1 MSAFERSYKLIY
13 KATITGNPV
22 EIKIDNVFDHTRSLY
37 VIMFTQYYY
46 NTGGTHDQ
54 WNLRRNGTTNTDS
67 DVTRSSVVLQHGQ
80 GSAIYQG
87 NTSNATLST
96 GAYAGS
102 AETERGNTITYYNPS
117 NRGILP
123 SYYQEAIGFV
133 KGTDSNIDTLRN
145 QLIEV
150 VEETLDNDITRNG
163 NALSTQ
169 IVEASS
175 DEGVLFPYGGVRI
188 VVRCLYEFVRGTS

>member
-1 MSAFERSYKLIY
+1 MLWILLKRFFLI
-13 KATITGNPV
+13 V
-22 EIKIDNVFDHTRSLY
+22 
-37 VIMFTQYYY
+37 
-46 NTGGTHDQ
+46 
-54 WNLRRNGTTNTDS
+54 
-67 DVTRSSVVLQHGQ
+67 
-80 GSAIYQG
+80 
-87 NTSNATLST
+87 
-96 GAYAGS
+96 
-102 AETERGNTITYYNPS
+102 
-117 NRGILP
+117 
-123 SYYQEAIGFV
+123 GFV
-133 KGTDSNIDTLRN
+133 KGTTANIDTLRN